1 MSLLGGLRVVD
12 LSSGQAGGIAAMV
25 LADFGA
31 DVIKVERP
39 GGDPARR
46 EPAAPMWLRGKRSV
60 VLDLG
65 EAPARARLAE
75 LAAGADVVIASY
87 RPADAARLGADYE
100 TLAAGNPA
108 LIYCSITGFGPDGP
122 YARYRG
128 YESVVAAKSGR
139 MLMFEG
145 QVDRDGP
152 AYASVPVGTHV
163 AAQSAITAVMAA
175 LLARE
180 RDGRGQL
187 VETSLLRGMVPFE
200 MAGLLYWQLHRRDPD
215 SFPALGGR
223 TFAGPPRVGFDPYPA
238 RDGAWLQFACIVEH
252 LFDSLIAALG
262 LAGERRRLGLDGA
275 PADLDAERLERL
287 RELVA
292 ARLAERD
299 AGDWMELFVADGNVA
314 ADPWLTTQEA
324 LDHPQIVHN
333 GEVVALRSPRL
344 GETRQLGPLASL
356 PATPAAPAAWH
367 ALPGE
372 HQDAGWREPPA
383 APAPGAAAAQ
393 PCSAPPLDGVT
404 VLEFASVVAVPFATT
419 VLADLGARVIKVE
432 PVEGDSF
439 RASGSPGAG
448 SSRGLGSLKTTAGKE
463 SICVDLKSPEGQR
476 IVAGLV
482 ERADVL
488 VHNFRPG
495 APERLGIGYGQLAPR
510 HPRLVYLSAMGYGT
524 EGPHAHRPTAHPG
537 PGALL
542 GGAHAQ
548 AGGRLPSPR
557 SLEEL
562 RLANARLMQANEFSP
577 DLNAG
582 VVVASAALLGLYA
595 LRTRGVGQHIRVTM
609 LGANAYANADDFVS
623 YAGKAPRPLPD
634 RELHGLSALHRLY
647 RSGGT
652 REQGGAWLF
661 LACPTEDEWRRLAR
675 APGFESVASDRRFAD
690 AEGRRRHDADL
701 AAALGA
707 VFATRSAGEWEAELC
722 GRDVACVRADGA
734 APGLFWES
742 DAHVRAA
749 GLTVEAEHPRWGRYR
764 RYPPL
769 QHLARTPER
778 PRGGVLGGQHARALL
793 RELGWA
799 DGAVDGLF
807 EQGVVAELDR

>member
-1 MSLLGGLRVVD
+1 MSLLGGLRVID
-12 LSSGQAGGIAAMV
+12 LSSGQAGGIATMV

-39 GGDPARR
+39 GGDPTRR
-46 EPAAPMWLRGKRSV
+46 EPAAPMWLRGKRSI
-60 VLDLG
+60 VLDLD
-65 EAPARARLAE
+65 EAPARKRLAD
-75 LAAGADVVIASY
+75 LAASADVVLASY
-87 RPADAARLGADYE
+87 RPGVAARLGADYE
-100 TLAAGNPA
+100 TLGTGNPS
-108 LIYCSITGFGPDGP
+108 LIYCSITGFDPTGP

-180 RDGRGQL
+180 RDGSGQL

-223 TFAGPPRVGFDPYPA
+223 TFGGPPRVGFDPYPA
-238 RDGAWLQFACIVEH
+238 RDGTWLQFACIVEH

-262 LAGERRRLGLDGA
+262 LTEERRRLGLGGA
-275 PADLDAERLERL
+275 PADLDAGRLERL

-292 ARLAERD
+292 ARIAERD
-299 AGDWMELFVADGNVA
+299 AGDWMKLFVADGNVA

-333 GEVVALRSPRL
+333 GEVVTLRSPRL
-344 GETRQLGPLASL
+344 GETRQLGPLASM

-372 HQDAGWREPPA
+372 HQDADWRERPPA
-383 APAPGAAAAQ
+383 APRAPAVQAR
-393 PCSAPPLDGVT
+393 SAPPLDGVT

-463 SICVDLKSPEGQR
+463 SICVNLKSPEGRQ

-482 ERADVL
+482 ELADVL

-495 APERLGIGYGQLAPR
+495 APERLGIGYEQLASR
-510 HPRLVYLSAMGYGT
+510 HPRLIYLSAMGYGT
-524 EGPHAHRPTAHPG
+524 DGPHAHRPTAHPG

-548 AGGRLPSPR
+548 AGGRLPAPR
-557 SLEEL
+557 DLEEL
-562 RLANARLMQANEFSP
+562 RLANGRLMQANEFSP

-582 VVVASAALLGLYA
+582 AVVASAALLGLYG

-634 RELHGLSALHRLY
+634 PELLGLSALHRLY

-652 REQGGAWLF
+652 REEGGAWLF
-661 LACPTEDEWRRLAR
+661 LACPTEGEWQALAST
-675 APGFESVASDRRFAD
+675 PGFEHIASDPRFAS
-690 AEGRRRHDADL
+690 AEDRRRHDGDL
-701 AAALGA
+701 AVALAA
-707 VFATRSAGEWEAELC
+707 VFATRSAEEWEAELC
-722 GRDVACVRADGA
+722 GRDVACVRADGGT
-734 APGLFWES
+734 PGLFWES
-742 DAHVRAA
+742 DTHVGAA
-749 GLTVEAEHPRWGRYR
+749 GLTVEARHPRWGRYR

-793 RELGWA
+793 RELGWES
-799 DGAVDGLF
+799 GAVDALF
-807 EQGVVAELDR
+807 DRGVVTELDR

>member
-1 MSLLGGLRVVD
+1 MSLLGELRVID
-12 LSSGQAGGIAAMV
+12 LSSGQAGGIATMV
-25 LADFGA
+25 LSDFGA

-39 GGDPARR
+39 GGDPARSER
-46 EPAAPMWLRGKRSV
+46 AAPMWLRGKRSM
-60 VLDLG
+60 VLDLERA
-65 EAPARARLAE
+65 EARRRLAE
-75 LAAGADVVIASY
+75 LAAGADVVLSTY
-87 RPADAARLGADYE
+87 RPGVASRLGADYE
-100 TLAAGNPA
+100 TLGSANPS
-108 LIYCSITGFGPDGP
+108 LIYCSITGFGPTGP
-122 YARYRG
+122 YAGYRG

-152 AYASVPVGTHV
+152 AYAAVPVGTHV
-163 AAQSAITAVMAA
+163 AAQSAISAIVAA
-175 LLARE
+175 LIARE

-200 MAGLLYWQLHRRDPD
+200 MAGLLYWQLHRRDPA

-223 TFAGPPRVGFDPYPA
+223 TFGGPPRVGFDPYPA
-238 RDGAWLQFACIVEH
+238 ADGTWIQFACIVEH

-262 LAGERRRLGLDGA
+262 LTEERRRLGLLGA
-275 PADLDAERLERL
+275 PADLDPEPLERL

-292 ARLAERD
+292 ARIAERG
-299 AGDWMELFVADGNVA
+299 AGEWMELFVSDGNVA
-314 ADPWLTTQEA
+314 ADPWLTTQQA

-333 GEVVALRSPRL
+333 GEVVTLRSPRL

-356 PATPAAPAAWH
+356 PETPGAPAEWY

-372 HQDAGWREPPA
+372 HQDAAWRERPAAPPA
-383 APAPGAAAAQ
+383 AEPGE
-393 PCSAPPLDGVT
+393 PSGAPPLDGVT

-439 RASGSPGAG
+439 RGSGSPGAG
-448 SSRGLGSLKTTAGKE
+448 TSRGLGSLKTTAGKE
-463 SICVDLKSPEGQR
+463 SICVDLKSPEGRR
-476 IVAGLV
+476 IVDGLV
-482 ERADVL
+482 ERSDVL

-495 APERLGIGYGQLAPR
+495 APERLGIGYEQVAAR
-510 HPRLVYLSAMGYGT
+510 HPRLVYVSAMGYGT
-524 EGPHAHRPTAHPG
+524 EGPHARRPTAHPG

-548 AGGRLPSPR
+548 AGGRLPAPR
-557 SLEEL
+557 DIAEL

-582 VVVASAALLGLYA
+582 AVVASAALLGLYA

-609 LGANAYANADDFVS
+609 LGANAYANADDFLS
-623 YAGKAPRPLPD
+623 YAGKEPRPLPD
-634 RELHGLSALHRLY
+634 PELLGLSALHRLY

-652 REQGGAWLF
+652 RDEGGAWVF
-661 LACPTEDEWRRLAR
+661 LACPTEREWSALAGT
-675 APGFESVASDRRFAD
+675 PGFERLASDPRFQSADGRRLHD
-690 AEGRRRHDADL
+690 AEL

-707 VFATRSAGEWEAELC
+707 VFATRSAEEWEGELC
-722 GRDVACVRADGA
+722 ARDVACVRADGA
-734 APGLFWES
+734 TPGLFWES
-742 DAHVRAA
+742 DPHVRSA
-749 GLTVEAEHPRWGRYR
+749 GITVEATHPLWGSYR

-769 QHLARTPER
+769 QHLARTPES
-778 PRGGVLGGQHARALL
+778 PRGGGLGGQHARALL
-793 RELGWA
+793 EELRWDPRE
-799 DGAVDGLF
+799 VDALF
-807 EQGVVAELDR
+807 EQGVLTELDR